1 MVPFSVCLL
10 RKDGSNSCFYRDF
23 KISVH
28 FVAISLR
35 PNSYGSITFLAF
47 ALFLFHSLVFFFF
60 HAFFVLKFG
69 LLENK
74 LIYEMCRFRIDLVA
88 ERL

>member
-1 MVPFSVCLL
+1 MVPFPVCLL

-28 FVAISLR
+28 FVAISLP

-47 ALFLFHSLVFFFF
+47 ALFLSLSRFFFF